1 MAKNSARILVV
12 EDEALVAY
20 GLEILLAEQGYEVI
34 GPAPDTAKALK
45 LISRESIDA
54 ALLDVNLGSERID
67 CAAEALAA
75 ASIPFIFTTA
85 YSCPTALPPA
95 FRDRPV
101 VNKPYRSDQLCA
113 ALAQVLAASAEAR
126 DLTSG
131 IVNA

>member
-1 MAKNSARILVV
+1 MAKTPARILVV

-34 GPAPDTAKALK
+34 GPAPSTAKALK
-45 LISRESIDA
+45 LIAREPIDA
-54 ALLDVNLGSERID
+54 ALLDVNLGKERID

-75 ASIPFIFTTA
+75 AFIPFIFTTG
-85 YSCPTALPPA
+85 YSGEMALPPA

-101 VNKPYRSDQLCA
+101 INKPYKPEQLWA
-113 ALAQVLAASAEAR
+113 ALTQVLAPSVEAR
-126 DLTSG
+126 ALASG